1 MMTYKEWEE
10 ASKEGEVYLLADS
23 SNPNQ
28 PRPQAAAIH
37 YRQKPSGGNIAK
49 FAAAIVTST
58 SEEKPAEAPKS
69 KDNDDE
75 LPDDPDY
82 IPDFQEGDESDA
94 SDDDELLCDE
104 DVKEEAD

>member
-1 MMTYKEWEE
+1 M
-10 ASKEGEVYLLADS
+10 
-23 SNPNQ
+23 
-28 PRPQAAAIH
+28 
-37 YRQKPSGGNIAK
+37 
-49 FAAAIVTST
+49 TST

-82 IPDFQEGDESDA
+82 ISDFQEGEESDA
-94 SDDDELLCDE
+94 FDDDELLCDE